1 MLGIYDM
8 NNYHRQYE
16 RAKRYLE
23 RIRSIYAGTY
33 SLTDGADNCDDEI
46 ISFFIH
52 CYHIRDWIL
61 HLSKIPITPTEI
73 DRFINENEALKI
85 CADLCNGEKHCRLER
100 TTRTGGQPHLAFR
113 EWQVTHFTFE
123 SGFPST
129 QKARYKI
136 LSGDQWIDALAVAE
150 ESMKL
155 WEKFMLNLQKQFAC
169 AIGDNNETV

>member
-1 MLGIYDM
+1 MST
-8 NNYHRQYE
+8 YHQQFE

-23 RIRSIYAGTY
+23 RIRRIYAGTY
-33 SLTDGADNCDDEI
+33 SIVDSADYYDDEI

-61 HLSKIPITPTEI
+61 HLSKIPISPKEI
-73 DRFINENEALKI
+73 DCFINDNEALKI

-100 TTRTGGQPHLAFR
+100 ATRTGGRPHLASR
-113 EWQVTHFTFE
+113 EWQATYFTPE
-123 SGFPST
+123 AGVPST

-150 ESMKL
+150 ESMEL
-155 WEKFMLNLQKQFAC
+155 WEEFMIKLQKKYSC
-169 AIGDNNETV
+169 ATRDSSEIT